1 MYKHNEYNY
10 YKSKQE
16 KVEKREEK
24 VKTVKKF
31 YRLEFKMLSIRS
43 ITLFKQPI
51 SCLSILNL
59 EQQKC
64 GLKMHKSEPPPKMTI
79 PTKSKLPI
87 LPKIPAEFTN
97 FYGKIPKGMTTYNV

>member
-1 MYKHNEYNY
+1 
-10 YKSKQE
+10 
-16 KVEKREEK
+16 
-24 VKTVKKF
+24 
-31 YRLEFKMLSIRS
+31 MLSIRG

-79 PTKSKLPI
+79 PTKSKLPV

-97 FYGKIPKGMTTYNV
+97 FYGKVPKGMTTYIPCPSTSPKTVCAGRNFLVRTKNRIALFRLKKIVNKN

>member
-1 MYKHNEYNY
+1 
-10 YKSKQE
+10 
-16 KVEKREEK
+16 
-24 VKTVKKF
+24 
-31 YRLEFKMLSIRS
+31 MLSIRS

-79 PTKSKLPI
+79 PTKSKLPV

-97 FYGKIPKGMTTYNV
+97 FYGKVPKGMITRSDDNLVLVYDMLELSFSKKAT

>member
-1 MYKHNEYNY
+1 
-10 YKSKQE
+10 
-16 KVEKREEK
+16 
-24 VKTVKKF
+24 
-31 YRLEFKMLSIRS
+31 MLSIRG

-97 FYGKIPKGMTTYNV
+97 FYGKIPKGMTTYDILHKDFFKPVCTGFKNIFNLTC

>member
-1 MYKHNEYNY
+1 
-10 YKSKQE
+10 
-16 KVEKREEK
+16 
-24 VKTVKKF
+24 
-31 YRLEFKMLSIRS
+31 MLSIRS

-79 PTKSKLPI
+79 PTKSKLPV

-97 FYGKIPKGMTTYNV
+97 FYGKVPKGITTYNVNIYDISKFRYFNKAT